1 MELVNPQSNFLL
13 LNKILIDFFKW
24 FITSFDFQYIILE
37 KCILCDTSL
46 VMHNSPHQS
55 TFLDLSQT
63 LQL

>member
-13 LNKILIDFFKW
+13 TNKTLIDFFLW

-37 KCILCDTSL
+37 KCILCDTIL
-46 VMHNSPHQS
+46 VMHNSAHQR

>member
-13 LNKILIDFFKW
+13 TNKTLIDFFWW
-24 FITSFDFQYIILE
+24 FIKSFDFQYIILE
-37 KCILCDTSL
+37 KCILCDTIL
-46 VMHNSPHQS
+46 VMHNSAHQS

>member
-13 LNKILIDFFKW
+13 TNKTLIDFFLW

-37 KCILCDTSL
+37 KCILCGTIL
-46 VMHNSPHQS
+46 VMHNSAHQS